1 MTHDDWPFPLGTP
14 PDGWGEADD
23 DERVRIF
30 LAHQRAQLHKW
41 RQYRDDMSTS
51 VTDDRANANEIIASL
66 MGQIDGIE
74 GVAYGP
80 DPTMQKVLDA
90 LAERAASLRQA
101 PPNR

>member
-1 MTHDDWPFPLGTP
+1 
-14 PDGWGEADD
+14 
-23 DERVRIF
+23 
-30 LAHQRAQLHKW
+30 
-41 RQYRDDMSTS
+41 
-51 VTDDRANANEIIASL
+51 

-80 DPTMQKVLDA
+80 EPTMQKVLDA